1 MNGHMDDHMN
11 QGELT
16 HWFHNRK
23 WSRRILIGELIYVG
37 ILLLALVWNFSLFM
51 HLIVFQGIAI
61 LAYLVVGW
69 IFAKK
74 DTTVKFKKRDSLWAT
89 ITSIRLN
96 KLFFIR
102 MFEMVDFW
110 VVLGA
115 AIAFFRQLWTDILQ
129 KPLSA
134 PSAENI
140 ALYGDF
146 FVVVFLLAINVVIIG
161 ANKKA
166 IRVSGVIALVF
177 LVAIIFV
184 QNSMMIPAFVGI
196 VGSIGAIV
204 LSLQAKL

>member
-16 HWFHNRK
+16 NWFHSRK

-51 HLIVFQGIAI
+51 HLIVFQGIAV

-74 DTTVKFKKRDSLWAT
+74 DTTVKFKKRDSLLET

-102 MFEMVDFW
+102 MFEMIDFW
-110 VVLGA
+110 VILGA

-134 PSAENI
+134 SSVENI
-140 ALYGDF
+140 TLYGDF
-146 FVVVFLLAINVVIIG
+146 FVIVFLLVINIVIIG

-166 IRVSGVIALVF
+166 MRIVAL
-177 LVAIIFV
+177 LR
-184 QNSMMIPAFVGI
+184 
-196 VGSIGAIV
+196 
-204 LSLQAKL
+204 